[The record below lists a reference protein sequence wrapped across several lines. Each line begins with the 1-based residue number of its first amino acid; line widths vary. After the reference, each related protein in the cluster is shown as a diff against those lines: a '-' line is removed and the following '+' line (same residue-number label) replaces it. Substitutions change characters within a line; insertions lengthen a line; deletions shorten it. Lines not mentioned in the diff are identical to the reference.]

1 MRFTDV
7 LHRILGKGR
16 PTSISRSWIP
26 WLSGTRTGAVFSALF
41 VMVVVGAC
49 SGAEPTP
56 TPSPIPTLS
65 DHCLDQG
72 RQDFLTKLGAYL
84 EEEGMQASDMQ
95 LAPWED
101 VAVSPVRSDNHQA
114 AFDFTT
120 GDREVYAWGFIGVG
134 CGAVIYGVE
143 SGKYPYFGY
152 KRAGEP
158 LYDTFAGE
166 SLHKLDRFVVS
177 LDWFP
182 NADHAGLYA
191 AQAQGFFEDEGL
203 DVELNFGGN
212 PEDPPKFVARDT
224 VDLAISYQPD
234 VILAK
239 AEGIP
244 ITAVGAI
251 VNVPLNSIQTLES
264 SGITDPAQLAGKRI
278 GYPGIPSNEVYLET
292 ILRRS
297 GIEGGL
303 DAVELINVGF
313 DLGPSL
319 YAGKVDATI
328 GTYWN
333 VEAVQGEMLGYPV
346 NVLHIEDYGVP
357 AYDELVFIA
366 SETGVREKGDL
377 IERFLRAVVRGHEYT
392 VENPEAAIDAVAVAN
407 PEMERELIS
416 RGVYLLVEVW
426 RDWDRFGYMD
436 ESRWSGFV
444 TFMRDNDLLDAEI
457 DFDKLLTNE
466 FVP

>member
-7 LHRILGKGR
+7 RHRILGKGR
-16 PTSISRSWIP
+16 
-26 WLSGTRTGAVFSALF
+26 LLAAACAL
-41 VMVVVGAC
+41 A
-49 SGAEPTP
+49 A
-56 TPSPIPTLS
+56 
-65 DHCLDQG
+65 
-72 RQDFLTKLGAYL
+72 
-84 EEEGMQASDMQ
+84 
-95 LAPWED
+95 LALL
-101 VAVSPVRSDNHQA
+101 A
-114 AFDFTT
+114 A
-120 GDREVYAWGFIGVG
+120 G
-134 CGAVIYGVE
+134 CGE
-143 SGKYPYFGY
+143 DDP
-152 KRAGEP
+152 
-158 LYDTFAGE
+158 
-166 SLHKLDRFVVS
+166 DRFVVS

-234 VILAK
+234 VILAR

-297 GIEGGL
+297 GVEGGL

-416 RGVYLLVEVW
+416 RGVHLLVEVW
-426 RDWDRFGYMD
+426 RNWDRFGYMD